1 MVPVRQRLGCD
12 LKGSRACDRGPGP
25 LGTTSFGVKNA
36 LATLSPIEKVQ
47 VFLTLEDRGPAD
59 EAYYKTIE
67 ANFQRGPFC
76 SALGSGEGDEVFML
90 IQ

>member
-1 MVPVRQRLGCD
+1 MTGDLVHSGTMSVR
-12 LKGSRACDRGPGP
+12 
-25 LGTTSFGVKNA
+25 VKNA
-36 LATLSPIEKVQ
+36 LATLFPMKKVQ

-59 EAYYKTIE
+59 KVYYKMTE

-76 SALGSGEGDEVFML
+76 SALCSGESNEVVML